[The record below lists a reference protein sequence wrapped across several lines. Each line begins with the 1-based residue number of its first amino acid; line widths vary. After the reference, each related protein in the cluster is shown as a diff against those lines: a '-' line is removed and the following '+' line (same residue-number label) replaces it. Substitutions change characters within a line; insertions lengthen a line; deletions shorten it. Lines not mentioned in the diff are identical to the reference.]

1 MIRIFLVHVAFL
13 WKILIKTLHEI
24 SIAVNHINIIH
35 FEFKEVFTTLK
46 CIYKVE
52 RSSYLHSVRIF
63 FLDVRHH
70 SSLKYTFYFLYFK
83 I

>member
-13 WKILIKTLHEI
+13 WKILIKTLHKI

-52 RSSYLHSVRIF
+52 KSSYLHSVRIF
-63 FLDVRHH
+63 FLYSMWDITVH
-70 SSLKYTFYFLYFK
+70 
-83 I
+83 